1 MNSNEPKKKMKYASR
16 ENFINAKKVELRE
29 LAKNTSTNFG
39 RNINRL
45 QSRTN
50 VEKLRGRI
58 EGAIIRNDSKNNS
71 RKRSERRVDNRA
83 LLKKLKKDVKKK
95 NPRLSPAKVNAE
107 ARRLFRSL
115 SKK

>member
-1 MNSNEPKKKMKYASR
+1 MKYASR
-16 ENFINAKKVELRE
+16 ENFINAKKVELRN
-29 LAKNTSTNFG
+29 LAKRTSTNFT

-45 QSRTN
+45 ETRTN
-50 VEKLRGRI
+50 VAKLRGRI
-58 EGAIIRNDSKNNS
+58 EGAILKNEPKNS